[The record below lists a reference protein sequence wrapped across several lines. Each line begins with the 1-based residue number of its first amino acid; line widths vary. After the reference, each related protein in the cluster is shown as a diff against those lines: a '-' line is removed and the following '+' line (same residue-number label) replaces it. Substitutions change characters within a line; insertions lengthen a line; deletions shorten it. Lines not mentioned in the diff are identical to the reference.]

1 MSNTNRKHGNR
12 NQGRRRCSRG
22 IRRHGSVYLTALG
35 SSMIVVCLG
44 LASLQAARVQRRLYQ
59 GSNDLT
65 NARILAKAG
74 MEFGQSQTQS
84 GSSWRSTV
92 AASSTTT
99 RSVNGGSFSVTLAD
113 PADATIGNSN
123 LDPVLVTSTG
133 NYGSAQFKM
142 SALLEP
148 RKRIFPSCRA
158 ALFANRNIEITD
170 GKIASNHWALCGNQM
185 NVFGSG
191 VSNIDLNC
199 FAVGGFSGSGFSQR
213 KVSNSVWPIESPNLD
228 PTASDFVAK
237 YYLDNGVLLQAIDLP
252 TGGTELMK
260 NPGVEVDLS
269 NWNVG
274 IDCNLRRTPGQQY
287 SGVASCIVSS
297 RLLPTASPFFNVLE
311 HIREGRTYT
320 FSFAV
325 RSNGDQDFN
334 GTLSIESTGGLP
346 KLFDATTSKVTA
358 YANVWTIVTSSFTP
372 DWTGALTKAELRI
385 KGSTL
390 NNYWVDNVSLTNP
403 EWQVGKRYIDA
414 NILST
419 TRNPYGARTLSPLGI
434 YVIDTPGEQ
443 LIIRDSR
450 IRSTLVVKNALSVQ
464 IERALLWDPVGVNY
478 PALISMTP
486 IIDATNS
493 DTLNE
498 ATIGIDFNPTGDP
511 YNGIADTDGIDTY
524 NAGINGAVLS
534 LSDISLNGALNYS
547 GPIYSGNDMKIS
559 SKNLKINY
567 DSKDIQNPPPG
578 FYSSNPKMDYVSSSL
593 LQAP

>member
-1 MSNTNRKHGNR
+1 MLIAIR
-12 NQGRRRCSRG
+12 NQRRRRYSGGRRRQ
-22 IRRHGSVYLTALG
+22 GSIYLAALG
-35 SSMIVVCLG
+35 SSLIIACLG
-44 LASLQAARVQRRLYQ
+44 LASLQSARVQRRLNL

-74 MEFGQSQTQS
+74 IEFGQRQTQS
-84 GSSWRSTV
+84 SSSWRSSV

-99 RSVNGGSFSVTLAD
+99 QSVNGGNFTVSLTD
-113 PADATIGNSN
+113 PSDGVLGNSN

-133 NYGSAQFKM
+133 TYGSARTKL

-148 RKRIFPSCRA
+148 QKQIFPSCRA

-213 KVSNSVWPIESPNLD
+213 KVSNSVWPIESPNLN

-274 IDCNLRRTPGQQY
+274 IGCQLTRNTGRKY
-287 SGVASCIVSS
+287 SGVASCMVSS
-297 RLLPTASPFFNVLE
+297 RLLPSASPFFNVLE

-325 RSNGDQDFN
+325 LSNEDQDFN

-358 YANVWTIVTSSFTP
+358 YANVWTIVSSSFTP
-372 DWTGALTKAELRI
+372 DWIGALTKAELRF

-390 NNYWVDNVSLTNP
+390 NNYWADSVSLTNP

-414 NILST
+414 NILSN

-450 IRSTLVVKNALSVQ
+450 IRCTLVVKNALSVQ
-464 IERALLWDPVGVNY
+464 IERSMLWDPVGINF
-478 PALISMTP
+478 PALISMTK
-486 IIDATNS
+486 IIDVTNS
-493 DTLNE
+493 NDLKE
-498 ATIGIDFNPTGDP
+498 KDIGIDFNPPGDA
-511 YNGIADTDGIDTY
+511 YNGTADTDGSDSY
-524 NAGINGAVLS
+524 AEGLVGAVVS
-534 LSDISLNGALNYS
+534 LGDIELKGDVNYS
-547 GPIYSGNDMKIS
+547 GPIYSGNDVKIQTQ
-559 SKNLKINY
+559 NLKINY
-567 DSKDIQNPPPG
+567 DSNAIQNPPPG
-578 FYSSNPKMDYVSSSL
+578 FYPSNPKMEYVSGSIQ
-593 LQAP
+593 QAP

>member
-1 MSNTNRKHGNR
+1 MSKPNR
-12 NQGRRRCSRG
+12 NQGRRRCFRDL
-22 IRRHGSVYLTALG
+22 RRHGSVYLTALG
-35 SSMIVVCLG
+35 SSLIVVCLG
-44 LASLQAARVQRRLYQ
+44 LASLQAVRVQRRLYQ

-74 MEFGQSQTQS
+74 MEYGQSQTQS
-84 GSSWRSTV
+84 GSSWRSSV

-99 RSVNGGSFSVTLAD
+99 RSVNGGSFGVTLAD
-113 PADATIGNSN
+113 PADATIGNSI

-133 NYGSAQFKM
+133 SYGSAQFKM

-148 RKRIFPSCRA
+148 RRQIFPSCRA
-158 ALFANRNIEITD
+158 ALFANRNIEITN

-213 KVSNSVWPIESPNLD
+213 KVSNSVWPVESPNLN

-274 IDCNLRRTPGQQY
+274 FDCQLLRTTGQQY
-287 SGVASCIVSS
+287 SGIASCMVSA
-297 RLLPTASPFFNVLE
+297 RLLPSASPFFNVLE

-325 RSNGDQDFN
+325 LSNQNQDFN

-346 KLFDATTSKVTA
+346 KLYDATITKVTA
-358 YANVWTIVTSSFTP
+358 RANVWTIVSSSFTP
-372 DWTGALTKAELRI
+372 DWTGALTKAELRF

-390 NNYWVDNVSLTNP
+390 NSYWVDNVSLTNP

-414 NILST
+414 NILSN
-419 TRNPYGARTLSPLGI
+419 TRNPYGARTVSPLGI

-450 IRSTLVVKNALSVQ
+450 IRSTLVVKNAISVQ
-464 IERALLWDPVGVNY
+464 IENAMLWDPVGVNY
-478 PALISMTP
+478 PALISMAK
-486 IIDATNS
+486 IIDATKS
-493 DTLNE
+493 DTLKE
-498 ATIGIDFNPTGDP
+498 DAIGIDFNPTGDP
-511 YNGIADTDGIDTY
+511 YNGIANTNGMDSY
-524 NAGINGAVLS
+524 NGGINGSVLS
-534 LSDISLNGALNYS
+534 LSDIELNGALNYS

-567 DSKDIQNPPPG
+567 DSKEIQNPPPG
-578 FYSSNPKMDYVSSSL
+578 FYSSNPKMDYVSNSL